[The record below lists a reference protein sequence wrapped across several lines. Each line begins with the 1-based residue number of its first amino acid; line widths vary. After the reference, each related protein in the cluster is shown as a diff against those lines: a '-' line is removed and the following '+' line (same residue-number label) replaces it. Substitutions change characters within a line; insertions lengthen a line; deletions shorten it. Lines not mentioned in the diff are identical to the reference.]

1 MISPSKNDFNCPVPI
16 SFYAFSLWNLTLALR
31 FDYISFSSVPHPQKK
46 KKKKRRDL
54 VKANKSKLHFF
65 ISLFYYHHFFGNK
78 IDIFL
83 NIPIFPSKLYI
94 FLKFI
99 TFSLFLGR
107 EFDLFQERE
116 IGLQWIYGTFFFKD
130 LKKEI
135 AKMFHVEMIINKI
148 YYMKNHRRA

>member
-1 MISPSKNDFNCPVPI
+1 MILIAQFLLVFMLFPFEI
-16 SFYAFSLWNLTLALR
+16 SHWLYDSTILVSQVCLT
-31 FDYISFSSVPHPQKK
+31 PKKKK
-46 KKKKRRDL
+46 KKKKRDL
-54 VKANKSKLHFF
+54 EKANKSKLHFF

-99 TFSLFLGR
+99 TFSFFLGR

>member
-1 MISPSKNDFNCPVPI
+1 MILIAQFLLVFMLFPFEISHWLYDSTILVSQVCFN
-16 SFYAFSLWNLTLALR
+16 
-31 FDYISFSSVPHPQKK
+31 PQKK
-46 KKKKRRDL
+46 KRKKEKNKRDL

-99 TFSLFLGR
+99 TVN
-107 EFDLFQERE
+107 
-116 IGLQWIYGTFFFKD
+116 FFFFWKRIWFVSRKRDWVAMD
-130 LKKEI
+130 LWYIFLQRFEKG
-135 AKMFHVEMIINKI
+135 NC
-148 YYMKNHRRA
+148 